1 MRHNDVVLL
10 LSKKVEYD
18 ELGNAIEVEMER
30 TVYAN
35 EMSVSMKE
43 FYEAGNKGIRPEKQF
58 EIYSFEYQGE
68 SKLKHN
74 NKEYKI
80 IRTQTKGDKT
90 RLICERVI

>member
-18 ELGNAIEVEMER
+18 ELGNAIEVETER

-90 RLICERVI
+90 HLICERVI